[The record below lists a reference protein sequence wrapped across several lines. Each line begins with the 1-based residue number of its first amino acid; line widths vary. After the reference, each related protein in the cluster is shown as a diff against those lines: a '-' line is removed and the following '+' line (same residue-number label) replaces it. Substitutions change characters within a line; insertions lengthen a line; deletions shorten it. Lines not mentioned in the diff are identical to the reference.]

1 MRDAVLGAAMGY
13 TAAQVQPFL
22 HSLRQSGFAGE
33 VVLFVTP
40 RLSKPDRA
48 AMRAAGATLVFVQ
61 RELCRLSKDA
71 ADRRF
76 TDRLNPLHRRV
87 APLLAGVGG
96 AVGSELRESYS
107 RLFHHPVVSRYT
119 YYLRF
124 LRSRPGRYRR
134 VMLSD
139 VRDVVFQADP
149 LANLPPAPLVCALE
163 TDRVRIGTEPSN
175 SAWVRRFYGQ
185 PALDRLAS
193 HRVSCAGTTF
203 GTAAGV
209 VTYLK
214 AMVREVVGIADRGVG
229 EFGPDQTAHNRL
241 IWSGEL
247 PGVTTTENGGGL
259 VFTAQGEDISRF
271 RITDGVL
278 LAHDGQP
285 VAVVHMYDRVPDLR
299 ELKAARPD

>member
-13 TAAQVQPFL
+13 TFAQVSPFL
-22 HSLRQSGFAGE
+22 HSLRRAGFAGE

-40 RLSKPDRA
+40 KLSTPDRA

-61 RELCRLSKDA
+61 RELCRLSKGE

-76 TDRLNPLHRRV
+76 SDRLNSVHRRV
-87 APLLAGVGG
+87 GPLLAGVGG
-96 AVGSELRESYS
+96 GVGHSLREGYS

-149 LANLPPAPLVCALE
+149 LAALPDAPLVCALE
-163 TDRVRIGTEPSN
+163 TDRVRIGNEPSN
-175 SAWVRRFYGQ
+175 TAWVRRFYGEGM
-185 PALDRLAS
+185 LTRLADC
-193 HRVSCAGTTF
+193 RVSCAGTTF
-203 GTAAGV
+203 GTHAGV
-209 VTYLK
+209 TAYLE
-214 AMVREVVGIADRGVG
+214 AMVREMVGMGERAVG
-229 EFGPDQTAHNRL
+229 EFGPDQTAHNKL
-241 IWSGEL
+241 LWTGGL
-247 PGVTTTENGGGL
+247 PGAGTTGNGERV
-259 VFTAQGEDISRF
+259 VFTAQGEDLTRF

-278 LAHDGQP
+278 LAADGAP
-285 VAVVHMYDRVPDLR
+285 VAAVHMYDRVAELR
-299 ELKAARPD
+299 GLRAAP